1 MLLNI
6 YRFVYPSIDLIGKT
20 NITNLADDSN
30 LIDYFTHLEI
40 TCFCNEMIE
49 DFVEMMSIFENGT
62 CFVVKP
68 IFHYLVGL
76 FTLFLLYSAL
86 CLHSRYYIQD
96 C

>member
-6 YRFVYPSIDLIGKT
+6 YRFVYPPIDLIGKT
-20 NITNLADDSN
+20 NIANLANNSN

-40 TCFCNEMIE
+40 TCFCNETII

-62 CFVVKP
+62 CFAVKS
-68 IFHYLVGL
+68 IFHCLVGL

-86 CLHSRYYIQD
+86 CLHSCNNI
-96 C
+96 